1 VVTVVEYEGIETTLN
16 IMSKFTDQNYLK
28 TDQYKDS
35 SNLDARVVLHQRFSA
50 NPYGWMRWVFDRLL
64 ALPANAK
71 ILELGCGPGYLWK
84 ENVDRIPPA
93 WDITLSDL
101 SPGML
106 DSAWRNLVV
115 TGRNY
120 RFKEIDAQEIPFEAE
135 AFDAVIANHML
146 YHVPDRSKALAEIKR
161 VLKTGSRFFATTVGD
176 NHLKEITD
184 WFRQIHKSEVW
195 DSFSNLFTLENG
207 LDQLKPFFPNV
218 TVSRYEDNLHV
229 TELEPLINYFR
240 SGIRAGELSEDEL
253 AKLRTD
259 LEKELKEKGRISIH
273 KDSGLFEAIK

>member
-1 VVTVVEYEGIETTLN
+1 
-16 IMSKFTDQNYLK
+16 MSKFTDQQYLM

-35 SNLDARVVLHQRFSA
+35 SNLDARVEIHKRFST
-50 NPYGWMRWVFDRLL
+50 NPYGWMRWFFDHLL
-64 ALPANAK
+64 TLPANAK

-101 SPGML
+101 SSGML

-120 RFKEIDAQEIPFEAE
+120 KFKEIDAQEIPFEDE
-135 AFDAVIANHML
+135 TFDAVIANHML
-146 YHVPDRSKALAEIKR
+146 YHVPDKPKATAEIKR
-161 VLKTGSRFFATTVGD
+161 ALKTGGHFFATTVGD

-184 WFRQIHKSEVW
+184 WFRQFHKSEVW
-195 DSFSNLFTLENG
+195 ESFSNLFTLENG
-207 LDQLKPFFPNV
+207 PDQLKPFFPNV
-218 TVSRYEDNLHV
+218 TVSRYEDSLHV
-229 TELEPLINYFR
+229 TELEPLMAYFR
-240 SGIRAGELSEDEL
+240 SGIRAGELLEDEF
-253 AKLRTD
+253 AKLESD
-259 LEKELKEKGRISIH
+259 LEKELREKGRIFIT